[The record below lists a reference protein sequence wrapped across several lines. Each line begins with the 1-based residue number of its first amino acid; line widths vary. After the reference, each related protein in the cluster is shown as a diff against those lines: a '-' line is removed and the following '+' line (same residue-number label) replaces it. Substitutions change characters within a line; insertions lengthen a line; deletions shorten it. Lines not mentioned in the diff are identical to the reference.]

1 MYYIY
6 WGVKDLITIVNSL
19 KNKELNKDRSEVM
32 A

>member
-32 A
+32 S